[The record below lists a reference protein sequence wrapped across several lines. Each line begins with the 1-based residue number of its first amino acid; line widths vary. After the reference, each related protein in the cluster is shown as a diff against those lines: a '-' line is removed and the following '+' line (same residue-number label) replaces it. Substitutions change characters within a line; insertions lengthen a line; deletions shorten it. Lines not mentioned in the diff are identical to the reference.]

1 VVISRL
7 PQGTFQTSPLTCLRS
22 ASHSDKKP
30 PNSGLPLSLN
40 LLTHRQFYSFKGF
53 DRFWVAFIVENL
65 SNGFQMGEEELV
77 LGQESC

>member
-1 VVISRL
+1 M
-7 PQGTFQTSPLTCLRS
+7 
-22 ASHSDKKP
+22 
-30 PNSGLPLSLN
+30 SLN